1 MLKEFK
7 EFALKGNVMD
17 LAIGVIIGGAFQ
29 SIVVIIG
36 GAFQSIVN
44 SLVNDIIMPI
54 INSMTGKMDFSE
66 MTFNIGNSV
75 VKYGSFIS
83 AVVNFLIVAFTL
95 FAVLRYINR
104 LNKKLEEAKKNE
116 KLAKLNKLADVRK
129 GIFKKLSKEEETA
142 EEAEEEPETK
152 LCPYCLS
159 EIPYNIVLQN

>member
-29 SIVVIIG
+29 SIVT
-36 GAFQSIVN
+36 

-75 VKYGSFIS
+75 IKYGSFIS

-95 FAVLRYINR
+95 FMVLRYINR
-104 LNKKLEEAKKNE
+104 LNKRLEEAKKSEMAE
-116 KLAKLNKLADVRK
+116 KLNRLTNVKK
-129 GIFKKLSKEEETA
+129 GLFKKESKEEEKV
-142 EEAEEEPETK
+142 EETVEPETK
-152 LCPYCLS
+152 LCPFCLS
-159 EIPYNIVLQN
+159 EIPYKATRCGHCTSKLED